1 MEPNPD
7 VSKHDHIDKNDPVSA
22 ADFNTIATQIFAP
35 VYPVI
40 ADMALGR
47 CGISSGLCLDLGCGP
62 GLLAI
67 AMARATNMQI
77 IALDHS
83 PPMLAHARDNIKAA
97 GLGQRIK
104 IREGDVHSLP
114 LAPNSVDLVVSRGSV
129 LFWQDKVKAF
139 AEIRRVLKTSG
150 KAFVGCGMGSPDLK
164 KQIFEQMQKIDS
176 TWEESHKDRS
186 RQQSPTILE
195 QAARAAGFTEFEVTA
210 DDRGIWVYLVP

>member
-1 MEPNPD
+1 MDPRTD
-7 VSKHDHIDKNDPVSA
+7 ASKYHRIDKNDPESA

-35 VYPVI
+35 IYPVI
-40 ADMALGR
+40 ADMALDR

-62 GLLAI
+62 GLQAI
-67 AMARATNMQI
+67 AMARATNMEI

-104 IREGDVHSLP
+104 TWKGDVHSLP
-114 LAPNSVDLVVSRGSV
+114 LAQHSIDLVVSRGSV
-129 LFWQDKVKAF
+129 LFWQDKAKAF

-164 KQIFEQMQKIDS
+164 IQIFEQMQKIDA
-176 TWEESHKDRS
+176 TWEDRHKDRS
-186 RQQSPTILE
+186 RQQIPVILE
-195 QAARAAGFTEFEVTA
+195 QAARSAGFTEFDVTA